1 MLDPI
6 HWGLVDG
13 WFDPECPQ
21 RIVDPFLIHA
31 AFAIK
36 SAVIA

>member
-1 MLDPI
+1 MMHPV

-31 AFAIK
+31 AFDIRQG
-36 SAVIA
+36 VIA